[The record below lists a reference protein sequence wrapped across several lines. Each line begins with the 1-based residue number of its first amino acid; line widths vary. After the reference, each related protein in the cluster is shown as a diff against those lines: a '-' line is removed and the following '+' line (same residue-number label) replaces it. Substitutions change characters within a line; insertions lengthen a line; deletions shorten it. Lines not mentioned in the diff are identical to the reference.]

1 MRFLAGQFLL
11 LEHDQSVN
19 VSLSDAWLY
28 YCGSEPAFDPDG
40 MNAVG
45 IHVPG
50 RTENERSMLI
60 SRAASLEAAHH
71 AAHLIELKYG
81 LERVRLV
88 SRLCPQDMGDW
99 TPDMEQRPYDLAAVT
114 VWPEEPEHPV
124 RDSVILELADNPG
137 HYIHR
142 ARRDRQAVWTVPA
155 ERVAE
160 ALCLPFPEAAEA
172 WIRVNARED
181 GPLTMRY
188 RSAALAAEDQSG
200 ADRQTQT
207 GGHQQTLFDAE
218 SSC

>member
-11 LEHDQSVN
+11 LEHDQSVS
-19 VSLSDAWLY
+19 VSLTEAWFY
-28 YCGSEPAFDPDG
+28 HSGSEPAFDPEG
-40 MNAVG
+40 TNAVG

-50 RTENERSMLI
+50 RHQNERSMLI
-60 SRAASLEAAHH
+60 SRAANPEAAHH

-81 LERVRLV
+81 VERVRLV
-88 SRLCPQDMGDW
+88 SRLRPQDMNNW

-142 ARRDRQAVWTVPA
+142 ARRDRRAIWTVSA
-155 ERVAE
+155 DRVAD
-160 ALCLPFPEAAEA
+160 ALCLPFSEAAEA
-172 WIRVNARED
+172 WIRANARED

-188 RSAALAAEDQSG
+188 RSTE
-200 ADRQTQT
+200 
-207 GGHQQTLFDAE
+207 
-218 SSC
+218 CV